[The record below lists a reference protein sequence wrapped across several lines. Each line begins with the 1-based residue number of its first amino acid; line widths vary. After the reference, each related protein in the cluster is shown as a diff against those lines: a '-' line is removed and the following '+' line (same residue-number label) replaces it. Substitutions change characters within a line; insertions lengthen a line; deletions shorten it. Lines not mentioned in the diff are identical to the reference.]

1 MNEIQELKDRRE
13 QTILEKEALER
24 ELVPYAA
31 ALEDYDVMQSL
42 EDNLRYKITDKKRE
56 VGYRERDIE
65 TLDKKI
71 HRRET
76 LANHQNL
83 MAGYIEAITTWKAD
97 EEELN
102 QKRNSISTRLEQVR
116 QKAHEDMAKARQ
128 AETDAATAY
137 AQAVA
142 WGDEEGEK
150 NANNDAQKAAKH
162 LSSAAEHN
170 RRQQLIITALEQEIV
185 TIDLHIGE
193 AQKTRADIE
202 SQASRLA
209 NTVLEE
215 KWNAAAIALLEV
227 GGKLWA
233 ARRLIDRDPVSL
245 FKLNIPEQGENF
257 WSWGWSELSERSHQH
272 SFEDVLAM

>member
-1 MNEIQELKDRRE
+1 MNGIQELKDRRT
-13 QTILEKEALER
+13 QTILEKETLER
-24 ELVPYAA
+24 ELAPFAA
-31 ALEDYDVMQSL
+31 ALEDYEVLQSL
-42 EDNLRYKITDKKRE
+42 ESNLRHEITDKKRE

-76 LANHQNL
+76 LANHESL
-83 MAGYIEAITTWKAD
+83 MAGYIEAITTWKDD

-116 QKAHEDMAKARQ
+116 QQAHDDMAKARQ
-128 AETDAATAY
+128 AETEAATAY

-150 NANNDAQKAAKH
+150 TANNDAQKAAKQ
-162 LSSAAEHN
+162 LTSAAEQH

-185 TIDLHIGE
+185 TIDLHISE
-193 AQKTRADIE
+193 AQKARANIE
-202 SQASRLA
+202 NQASYLA

-215 KWNAAAIALLEV
+215 RWNAAATALIEV

-233 ARRLIDRDPVSL
+233 ARRLIDRDPIAFSR
-245 FKLNIPEQGENF
+245 LNIPEQGENDG
-257 WSWGWSELSERSHQH
+257 SWIWNDLLKRSYQH

>member
-1 MNEIQELKDRRE
+1 MNEIQELKNRRE
-13 QTILEKEALER
+13 QTILEKETLER
-24 ELVPYAA
+24 ELIPYAE
-31 ALEDYDVMQSL
+31 ALEDNEVLQSM
-42 EDNLRYKITDKKRE
+42 ESNLRYEITDKKRE

-83 MAGYIEAITTWKAD
+83 MAGYIESITTWKAD

-102 QKRNSISTRLEQVR
+102 QKRSSINTRMEQVR
-116 QKAHEDMAKARQ
+116 QRAHEDMTKARQ
-128 AETDAATAY
+128 AETEAATAY

-162 LSSAAEHN
+162 LTSAAEHH

-185 TIDLHIGE
+185 TIDRHISE
-193 AQKTRADIE
+193 AQQTLAGIE
-202 SQASRLA
+202 DQASRLA
-209 NTVLEE
+209 NIVLEE
-215 KWNAAAIALLEV
+215 KWNAAAVALLEV

-233 ARRLIDRDPVSL
+233 ARRLINRDPIAFSR
-245 FKLNIPEQGENF
+245 LNIPEQGENDWR
-257 WSWGWSELSERSHQH
+257 WSWDDLSERSHKH

>member
-1 MNEIQELKDRRE
+1 MNEIQELKKRRE
-13 QTILEKEALER
+13 QTILEKETLER
-24 ELVPYAA
+24 ELAPFAA
-31 ALEDYDVMQSL
+31 ALEDYEVLQSL
-42 EDNLRYKITDKKRE
+42 ESNLRYEITDKKRE

-76 LANHQNL
+76 LANHESL
-83 MAGYIEAITTWKAD
+83 MAGYVEAIATWKAD

-102 QKRNSISTRLEQVR
+102 QKRDSISTRLEQVR
-116 QKAHEDMAKARQ
+116 QQAHEDMAKARQ

-162 LSSAAEHN
+162 LTSAAEHH

-185 TIDLHIGE
+185 TIDRHILE

-202 SQASRLA
+202 NQASRLA

-215 KWNAAAIALLEV
+215 KWNAAATALIEV

-233 ARRLIDRDPVSL
+233 ARRLINRDPIALSH
-245 FKLNIPEQGENF
+245 LNIPELGETNGR
-257 WSWGWSELSERSHQH
+257 WSWNDLSDSSYQH

>member
-13 QTILEKEALER
+13 QTILEKETLER
-24 ELVPYAA
+24 ELVPYAE
-31 ALEDYDVMQSL
+31 ALGDYEVMQSL
-42 EDNLRYKITDKKRE
+42 ESNLRYDITDKKRE
-56 VGYRERDIE
+56 LGYRERDID

-76 LANHQNL
+76 LANHQSL

-102 QKRNSISTRLEQVR
+102 QKRSSINMRLEQVR
-116 QKAHEDMAKARQ
+116 QQAHEDMAKARQ

-162 LSSAAEHN
+162 LTSATEHH

-185 TIDLHIGE
+185 IIDQHISE
-193 AQKTRADIE
+193 ARQTRAGIE
-202 SQASRLA
+202 NQASYLA

-215 KWNAAAIALLEV
+215 KWNEAAKALIEV

-233 ARRLIDRDPVSL
+233 VRRLIDRDPIAL
-245 FKLNIPEQGENF
+245 TNLNIPEQGENLGR
-257 WSWGWSELSERSHQH
+257 WSWSDLSDLSHQH
-272 SFEDVLAM
+272 SFEDVLSM

>member
-1 MNEIQELKDRRE
+1 MNEIQELKERRE

-24 ELVPYAA
+24 ELAPYAA

-42 EDNLRYKITDKKRE
+42 EDKLRYKITDKKRE

-202 SQASRLA
+202 NQASRLA

>member
-76 LANHQNL
+76 LANHQSL
-83 MAGYIEAITTWKAD
+83 MAGYVEAIATWKAD

-102 QKRNSISTRLEQVR
+102 QKRNSINTRLEQVR
-116 QKAHEDMAKARQ
+116 QQAHEDMAKARQ
-128 AETDAATAY
+128 AETEAATAY

-162 LSSAAEHN
+162 LTAAAEHN

-202 SQASRLA
+202 NQASRLA

-272 SFEDVLAM
+272 SFEDVLDM

>member
-31 ALEDYDVMQSL
+31 ALDDYDVMQSL

-76 LANHQNL
+76 LANHQSL
-83 MAGYIEAITTWKAD
+83 MAGYVEAIATWKAD

-102 QKRNSISTRLEQVR
+102 QKRDSISTRLEQVR
-116 QKAHEDMAKARQ
+116 QQAHEDMAKARQ

-162 LSSAAEHN
+162 LTAAAEHH

-185 TIDLHIGE
+185 TIDLHITE
-193 AQKTRADIE
+193 AQKTRGDIE
-202 SQASRLA
+202 NQASRLA
-209 NTVLEE
+209 NIVLEE
-215 KWNAAAIALLEV
+215 QWNAAALALLEV

-233 ARRLIDRDPVSL
+233 ARRLIYRDPVAML
-245 FKLNIPEQGENF
+245 TLNIPGQGENYGP
-257 WSWGWSELSERSHQH
+257 WGWSDLSELSYQH

>member
-1 MNEIQELKDRRE
+1 MNGIQKLKDRRE

-31 ALEDYDVMQSL
+31 ALEDYDVLQSL
-42 EDNLRYKITDKKRE
+42 ESNLRYEITDKKRE
-56 VGYRERDIE
+56 VGYREREIE

-76 LANHQNL
+76 LANHQSL

-102 QKRNSISTRLEQVR
+102 QKRSSISTRLEQVS
-116 QKAHEDMAKARQ
+116 QQAQEDMAKARQ
-128 AETDAATAY
+128 AETEAATAY

-142 WGDEEGEK
+142 WGDVEGEK
-150 NANNDAQKAAKH
+150 KANDDAQKAAKH
-162 LSSAAEHN
+162 LTSAVEHH

-185 TIDLHIGE
+185 TIDQHISE

-202 SQASRLA
+202 NQASYLA

-215 KWNAAAIALLEV
+215 KWNAAAIALLGV

-245 FKLNIPEQGENF
+245 FKLNVPEQGENYGP
-257 WSWGWSELSERSHQH
+257 WGWNDLSERSHKH

>member
-1 MNEIQELKDRRE
+1 MNEIQELKKRRE
-13 QTILEKEALER
+13 QTILEKETLER
-24 ELVPYAA
+24 ELAPFAA
-31 ALEDYDVMQSL
+31 ALEDYEVLQSL
-42 EDNLRYKITDKKRE
+42 ESNLRHEITDKKRE

-76 LANHQNL
+76 LANHESL
-83 MAGYIEAITTWKAD
+83 MAGYIEAITTWKDD

-116 QKAHEDMAKARQ
+116 QQAHDDMAKARQ
-128 AETDAATAY
+128 AETEAATAY

-150 NANNDAQKAAKH
+150 TANNDAQKAAKQ
-162 LSSAAEHN
+162 LTSAAEQH

-185 TIDLHIGE
+185 TIDLHISE
-193 AQKTRADIE
+193 AQKARANIE
-202 SQASRLA
+202 NQASYLA

-215 KWNAAAIALLEV
+215 RWNAAATALIEV

-233 ARRLIDRDPVSL
+233 ARRLIDRDPIAFSR
-245 FKLNIPEQGENF
+245 LNIPEQGENDG
-257 WSWGWSELSERSHQH
+257 SWIWNDLLKRSYQH

>member
-1 MNEIQELKDRRE
+1 MNEIQELKKRRE
-13 QTILEKEALER
+13 QTILEKETLER
-24 ELVPYAA
+24 ELAPFAA
-31 ALEDYDVMQSL
+31 ALEDYEVLQSL
-42 EDNLRYKITDKKRE
+42 ESNLRYEITDKKRE

-76 LANHQNL
+76 LANHESL
-83 MAGYIEAITTWKAD
+83 MAGYIEAITTWKDD

-116 QKAHEDMAKARQ
+116 QQAHDDMAKARQ
-128 AETDAATAY
+128 AETEAATAY

-142 WGDEEGEK
+142 WGDKEGEK
-150 NANNDAQKAAKH
+150 TANNDAQKAAKQ
-162 LSSAAEHN
+162 LTSAAEQH

-185 TIDLHIGE
+185 TIDLHISE
-193 AQKTRADIE
+193 AQKARANIE
-202 SQASRLA
+202 NQASYLA

-215 KWNAAAIALLEV
+215 RWNAAATALIEV

-233 ARRLIDRDPVSL
+233 ARRLIDRDPIAFSR
-245 FKLNIPEQGENF
+245 LNIPEQGENDG
-257 WSWGWSELSERSHQH
+257 SWIWNDLLKRSYQH

>member
-76 LANHQNL
+76 LANHQSL
-83 MAGYIEAITTWKAD
+83 MAGYVEAIATWKAD

-102 QKRNSISTRLEQVR
+102 QKRNSINTRLEQVR
-116 QKAHEDMAKARQ
+116 QQAHEDMARARQ
-128 AETDAATAY
+128 AETEAATAY

-142 WGDEEGEK
+142 WGDVEGEK
-150 NANNDAQKAAKH
+150 KANDDAQKAAKH
-162 LSSAAEHN
+162 LTSAAEHQ

-185 TIDLHIGE
+185 TIDRHISE
-193 AQKTRADIE
+193 AQQTRAGIE
-202 SQASRLA
+202 DQASCLA
-209 NTVLEE
+209 NIVLEE
-215 KWNAAAIALLEV
+215 KWNAAAVALLEV

>member
-1 MNEIQELKDRRE
+1 MNEIQELKDRRT
-13 QTILEKEALER
+13 QKILEKETLQR
-24 ELVPYAA
+24 ELAPFAA
-31 ALEDYDVMQSL
+31 ALEDYEVMQSL
-42 EDNLRYKITDKKRE
+42 ESNLRYEITDKNRE
-56 VGYRERDIE
+56 LGYCERDID

-76 LANHQNL
+76 LANHQSL
-83 MAGYIEAITTWKAD
+83 MSGYIEAITTWKND

-116 QKAHEDMAKARQ
+116 QQAQEDMAKARQ
-128 AETDAATAY
+128 AETEAATAY

-162 LSSAAEHN
+162 LTSAAEHH
-170 RRQQLIITALEQEIV
+170 RRQQLIITALEHEIV
-185 TIDLHIGE
+185 TIDRHISE
-193 AQKTRADIE
+193 AQKARADIE
-202 SQASRLA
+202 NQASYLA

-233 ARRLIDRDPVSL
+233 ARRLINRDPIALSNL
-245 FKLNIPEQGENF
+245 KIPEQGENYGP
-257 WSWGWSELSERSHQH
+257 WSWNDLSDLSYQH

>member
-76 LANHQNL
+76 LANHQSL
-83 MAGYIEAITTWKAD
+83 MAGYVEAIATWKAD

-102 QKRNSISTRLEQVR
+102 QKRNSINTRLEQVR
-116 QKAHEDMAKARQ
+116 QQAHEDMAKARQ
-128 AETDAATAY
+128 AETEAATAY

-142 WGDEEGEK
+142 WGDVEGEK
-150 NANNDAQKAAKH
+150 KANDDAQKAAKH
-162 LSSAAEHN
+162 LTSAAEHQ

-185 TIDLHIGE
+185 TIDRHISE
-193 AQKTRADIE
+193 AQQTRAGIE
-202 SQASRLA
+202 DQASRLA

-215 KWNAAAIALLEV
+215 KWNAAAVALLEV

>member
-1 MNEIQELKDRRE
+1 MNEIQKLKNRRE
-13 QTILEKEALER
+13 QTILEKETLER
-24 ELVPYAA
+24 ELAPFAA
-31 ALEDYDVMQSL
+31 ALEDYAVLQSL
-42 EDNLRYKITDKKRE
+42 ESNLRYEITDKKRE

-76 LANHQNL
+76 LANHESL

-97 EEELN
+97 EEELD
-102 QKRNSISTRLEQVR
+102 QKRNSITTRLEQVR
-116 QKAHEDMAKARQ
+116 KQAHEDMAKARQ
-128 AETDAATAY
+128 AETEIATAY

-150 NANNDAQKAAKH
+150 KANDDAQKAAKH
-162 LSSAAEHN
+162 LTSAAEHH
-170 RRQQLIITALEQEIV
+170 RRQQLIITALEQEII
-185 TIDLHIGE
+185 TIDQHISE
-193 AQKTRADIE
+193 AKQTRAGIE
-202 SQASRLA
+202 NQASYLA

-215 KWNAAAIALLEV
+215 KWNTAAKALIEV

-233 ARRLIDRDPVSL
+233 VRRLIDRDPIAL
-245 FKLNIPEQGENF
+245 TNLNIPEQGENYGR
-257 WSWGWSELSERSHQH
+257 WSWSDLSDLSHQH

>member
-1 MNEIQELKDRRE
+1 MNEILELKDRRT
-13 QTILEKEALER
+13 QKLLEKETLQR
-24 ELVPYAA
+24 ELTPFAA
-31 ALEDYDVMQSL
+31 ALEDYEVMQSL
-42 EDNLRYKITDKKRE
+42 ESNLRYEITDKNRE
-56 VGYRERDIE
+56 LGYCERDID

-76 LANHQNL
+76 LVNHQSL
-83 MAGYIEAITTWKAD
+83 MAGYIEAITTWKND

-116 QKAHEDMAKARQ
+116 QQAQEDMAKARQ
-128 AETDAATAY
+128 AETEAATAY

-162 LSSAAEHN
+162 LTSAAEHH
-170 RRQQLIITALEQEIV
+170 RRQQLIITALEHEIV
-185 TIDLHIGE
+185 TIDQHISE
-193 AQKTRADIE
+193 AQKARADIKN
-202 SQASRLA
+202 QASYLA

-215 KWNAAAIALLEV
+215 KWNTAAIALLEV

-233 ARRLIDRDPVSL
+233 ARRLIDRDPIAL
-245 FKLNIPEQGENF
+245 MNLKIPEQGENYGP
-257 WSWGWSELSERSHQH
+257 WGWSDLSERSYQH

>member
-1 MNEIQELKDRRE
+1 MNGIQELKDRRT
-13 QTILEKEALER
+13 QTILEKETLQR
-24 ELVPYAA
+24 ELAPFAA
-31 ALEDYDVMQSL
+31 ALDDYEVLQSL
-42 EDNLRYKITDKKRE
+42 ESNLRYEITDKKRE

-76 LANHQNL
+76 LANHESL
-83 MAGYIEAITTWKAD
+83 MAGYIEAITTWKDD

-116 QKAHEDMAKARQ
+116 QQAHDDMAKARQ
-128 AETDAATAY
+128 AETEAATAY

-150 NANNDAQKAAKH
+150 TANNDAQKAAKQ
-162 LSSAAEHN
+162 LTSAAEQH

-185 TIDLHIGE
+185 TIDLHISE
-193 AQKTRADIE
+193 AQKARANIE
-202 SQASRLA
+202 NQASYLA

-215 KWNAAAIALLEV
+215 RWNAAATALIEV

-233 ARRLIDRDPVSL
+233 ARRLIDRDPIAFSR
-245 FKLNIPEQGENF
+245 LNIPEQGENDG
-257 WSWGWSELSERSHQH
+257 SWIWNDLLKRSYQH

>member
-1 MNEIQELKDRRE
+1 MNEIQELKHRRE
-13 QTILEKEALER
+13 QTILEKETLVR
-24 ELVPYAA
+24 ELAPFAA
-31 ALEDYDVMQSL
+31 ALEDYEVLQSL
-42 EDNLRYKITDKKRE
+42 EGDLQYTITDKKRQ
-56 VGYRERDIE
+56 VGYRERDID
-65 TLDKKI
+65 TLDQQI

-102 QKRNSISTRLEQVR
+102 QKRNSINTRLEQVR
-116 QKAHEDMAKARQ
+116 QQANEDMAKARQ
-128 AETDAATAY
+128 AETEAATAY

-142 WGDEEGEK
+142 WGDVDGEK
-150 NANNDAQKAAKH
+150 KANDDAQKAAKH
-162 LSSAAEHN
+162 LTTAAEHH

-185 TIDLHIGE
+185 TIDQYIEE
-193 AQKTRADIE
+193 AQKARAGIE
-202 SQASRLA
+202 NQASRLA

-215 KWNAAAIALLEV
+215 QWNAAALAQLEV

-233 ARRLIDRDPVSL
+233 ARRLIDRDPIAL
-245 FKLNIPEQGENF
+245 ANLNIPEQGENF
-257 WSWGWSELSERSHQH
+257 GSWSWSDLSDLSHQH

>member
-1 MNEIQELKDRRE
+1 MNEIQELKDRRT
-13 QTILEKEALER
+13 QKLLEKETLKR
-24 ELVPYAA
+24 ELAPFAV
-31 ALEDYDVMQSL
+31 ALEDYEVMQSL
-42 EDNLRYKITDKKRE
+42 ESNLRYEITDKNRE
-56 VGYRERDIE
+56 LGYCERDID

-76 LANHQNL
+76 LANHQSL
-83 MAGYIEAITTWKAD
+83 MAGYIEAITTWKND
-97 EEELN
+97 EEDLN
-102 QKRNSISTRLEQVR
+102 QKRNSISTRLKQVR
-116 QKAHEDMAKARQ
+116 QQAQENMAKARQ
-128 AETDAATAY
+128 AETEAAAAY

-162 LSSAAEHN
+162 LTSAAEHH

-185 TIDLHIGE
+185 TIDQHISE
-193 AQKTRADIE
+193 AQKARADIKN
-202 SQASRLA
+202 QASYLA

-215 KWNAAAIALLEV
+215 KWNAAAKALIEV

-233 ARRLIDRDPVSL
+233 VRRIIDRDPIAL
-245 FKLNIPEQGENF
+245 TNLNIPEQGENHGR
-257 WSWGWSELSERSHQH
+257 WSWSDLSDLSHQH

>member
-13 QTILEKEALER
+13 QTVLEKETLER
-24 ELVPYAA
+24 ELIPYAA
-31 ALEDYDVMQSL
+31 ALEDYEELQSL
-42 EDNLRYKITDKKRE
+42 EENLRYRITDKKRQ

-65 TLDKKI
+65 TLNQQI

-76 LANHQNL
+76 LANHQSL

-102 QKRNSISTRLEQVR
+102 QKRDSISTRLEQVR
-116 QKAHEDMAKARQ
+116 QQAHEDMAKARQ
-128 AETDAATAY
+128 AETEAATAY

-142 WGDEEGEK
+142 WGDVEGEK
-150 NANNDAQKAAKH
+150 RANEDAQKAAKH
-162 LSSAAEHN
+162 LTSAAEHH

-185 TIDLHIGE
+185 TIDLHIAE
-193 AQKTRADIE
+193 AQKTRGDIE
-202 SQASRLA
+202 KQASRLA
-209 NTVLEE
+209 NIVLEE
-215 KWNAAAIALLEV
+215 QWNAAALALLEV

-233 ARRLIDRDPVSL
+233 ARRLIYSDPVAML
-245 FKLNIPEQGENF
+245 TLNIPGQGENYGP
-257 WSWGWSELSERSHQH
+257 WGWSDLSERSHQH

>member
-1 MNEIQELKDRRE
+1 MNEIQELKNRRE
-13 QTILEKEALER
+13 QTILEKETLER
-24 ELVPYAA
+24 ELAPFAA

-42 EDNLRYKITDKKRE
+42 EDNLRYEITDKKRE
-56 VGYRERDIE
+56 VGYRERDID

-116 QKAHEDMAKARQ
+116 QKAHEYMAKARQ
-128 AETDAATAY
+128 AETEAATAY

-142 WGDEEGEK
+142 WGDVEGEK
-150 NANNDAQKAAKH
+150 RANEDAQKAAKH
-162 LSSAAEHN
+162 LTSAAEHH

-185 TIDLHIGE
+185 TIDLHIAE
-193 AQKTRADIE
+193 AQKTRGDIE
-202 SQASRLA
+202 KQASRLA
-209 NTVLEE
+209 NIVLEE
-215 KWNAAAIALLEV
+215 QWNAAALALLEV

-233 ARRLIDRDPVSL
+233 ARRLIYSDPVAML
-245 FKLNIPEQGENF
+245 TLNIPGQGENYGP
-257 WSWGWSELSERSHQH
+257 WGWSDLSERSHQH

>member
-1 MNEIQELKDRRE
+1 MNEIQELKHRRE
-13 QTILEKEALER
+13 QTILEKETLER
-24 ELVPYAA
+24 ELAPFAA
-31 ALEDYDVMQSL
+31 ALEDYEVLQSL
-42 EDNLRYKITDKKRE
+42 ESNLRYEITDKKRE

-76 LANHQNL
+76 LANHESL
-83 MAGYIEAITTWKAD
+83 MAGYIEAITTWNAD

-102 QKRNSISTRLEQVR
+102 QKRNSINTRLEQVR
-116 QKAHEDMAKARQ
+116 QQANEDMAKARQ
-128 AETDAATAY
+128 AETEAATAY

-142 WGDEEGEK
+142 WGDVAGEK
-150 NANNDAQKAAKH
+150 KANDDAQKAAKH
-162 LSSAAEHN
+162 LTAAAEHH

-185 TIDLHIGE
+185 TIDQHITE
-193 AQKTRADIE
+193 AQKVRAGIE
-202 SQASRLA
+202 NQASYLA

-215 KWNAAAIALLEV
+215 KWNEAAKALIEV

-233 ARRLIDRDPVSL
+233 VRRLIDRDPIAL
-245 FKLNIPEQGENF
+245 TNLNIPEQGENF
-257 WSWGWSELSERSHQH
+257 GSWSWSDLSERSYQH

>member
-13 QTILEKEALER
+13 QKILEKETLER
-24 ELVPYAA
+24 ELVPYAT
-31 ALEDYDVMQSL
+31 ALEDYEVLQSL
-42 EDNLRYKITDKKRE
+42 ESNLRYEITDKKRE

-76 LANHQNL
+76 LANHQSL
-83 MAGYIEAITTWKAD
+83 MAGYVEAITTWKAD

-102 QKRNSISTRLEQVR
+102 QKRCSISTRLEQVR
-116 QKAHEDMAKARQ
+116 QQAHEDMTKARQ
-128 AETDAATAY
+128 AETEAATAY

-150 NANNDAQKAAKH
+150 NADNDAQKAAKH
-162 LSSAAEHN
+162 LTSAAEHH
-170 RRQQLIITALEQEIV
+170 RRQQLIITAMEQEIV
-185 TIDLHIGE
+185 TIDLHISE
-193 AQKTRADIE
+193 AKQARADIE
-202 SQASRLA
+202 NQASYQA

-215 KWNAAAIALLEV
+215 KWNEAAKALIEV

-233 ARRLIDRDPVSL
+233 VRRLIDRDPVSL

>member
-31 ALEDYDVMQSL
+31 ALKDYDVMQSL

-102 QKRNSISTRLEQVR
+102 QKRHSISTRLEQVR

-193 AQKTRADIE
+193 AQKTRAGIE
-202 SQASRLA
+202 DQASRLA
-209 NTVLEE
+209 NIVLEE
-215 KWNAAAIALLEV
+215 KWNAAAVALLEV